1 MSTGVKING
10 IVYGR
15 FEYFYYPVE
24 DFDPDK
30 VVFILNRGGVVVDY
44 PGSMSEL
51 ELSLYQTELVDT
63 HNPLK
68 EEVKRRIAAKIR
80 KEEKMISLLLLKIDT
95 LKEYE
100 DTLL

>member
-1 MSTGVKING
+1 MTGVKING
-10 IVYGR
+10 VVYGR
-15 FEYFYYPVE
+15 FENFYYPVE
-24 DFDPDK
+24 DFDPCK
-30 VVFILNRGGVVVDY
+30 VIIRSNRGGVHVDY

-51 ELSLYQTELVDT
+51 EVSAFSFELTDT

-68 EEVKRRIAAKIR
+68 EEVKRRIGLKIR
-80 KEEKMISLLLLKIDT
+80 KEERMITLLLLKIDI

>member
-15 FEYFYYPVE
+15 FENFYYPVE
-24 DFDPDK
+24 DFDPCK
-30 VVFILNRGGVVVDY
+30 VIIRSNRGGVHVDY

-51 ELSLYQTELVDT
+51 EVSLFPFELTDT

-80 KEEKMISLLLLKIDT
+80 KEEKKISLLLLKIDT

-100 DTLL
+100 DTIL

>member
-15 FEYFYYPVE
+15 FENFYYPVE

-51 ELSLYQTELVDT
+51 EVSLFPFELTDT